1 MQCKNCGA
9 HYRLAELSC
18 PYCGTENTFGKL
30 WIKNRTE
37 AELSYERERIAAGKR
52 WSPYIYNRVIS
63 RVIVVLII
71 LYFFFFLSAGIFVGS
86 RSVWKRI
93 KEPSV
98 LSDLKSELAVLYDEK
113 RYGELDSLLNENW
126 NRLDRNDHDIQK
138 YEQAAQIY
146 SSYQRYLHLKMSFFC
161 MSEEERVQDDY
172 YLDYMHYYAH
182 RTYTFDLSDYIEIEE
197 ENRDL
202 LDEYQDE
209 IHACLI
215 GLFHLTEEEFTEI
228 MSVDYLNSNERD
240 SFTMKVRERN
250 DW

>member
-1 MQCKNCGA
+1 MLVPPYYREFKCKAGDC
-9 HYRLAELSC
+9 RDSC
-18 PYCGTENTFGKL
+18 CIG
-30 WIKNRTE
+30 W
-37 AELSYERERIAAGKR
+37 
-52 WSPYIYNRVIS
+52 
-63 RVIVVLII
+63 
-71 LYFFFFLSAGIFVGS
+71 
-86 RSVWKRI
+86 
-93 KEPSV
+93 
-98 LSDLKSELAVLYDEK
+98 
-113 RYGELDSLLNENW
+113 ELDIDE
-126 NRLDRNDHDIQK
+126 
-138 YEQAAQIY
+138 

-172 YLDYMHYYAH
+172 YLDYMLYYAH